1 VKTTHKIAQDIVNKT
16 MSILWKNINI
26 MDENG
31 MIIGLG
37 DKSRLNQYQEG
48 AAQVIKEGK
57 KLGIYSKDI
66 NHLVGAKSRI
76 NLPI

>member
-1 VKTTHKIAQDIVNKT
+1 MKITHKLAQDIVNKT
-16 MSILWKNINI
+16 MSILGKNINI

-31 MIIGLG
+31 VIIGLG

-57 KLGIYSKDI
+57 KLEIYSKRY
-66 NHLVGAKSRI
+66 KSFSGGKTR
-76 NLPI
+76 N